1 MYIFAVVF
9 AFLYWLALFY
19 FCYLGVISFLKQ
31 HPNAVYCIQHPRV
44 VYQGFCMALK
54 LLKASDLCGQTIPA
68 KEDAHDTVES
78 SPPPPPPLAI
88 IEILNIVECSTSEPI
103 VSEVDREDLDEH
115 LRLRVNSGEETNT
128 WYYIVQ
134 YKYAFITYSGI
145 FTLEALSSSHCTGL
159 ESSIEQIIKNQE
171 SNYTLYYETEPND
184 EEDPILNEAIQQ
196 LMGPRT
202 CLLIPETEEYMFSYL
217 HNHVQ
222 SAVNSVFI
230 HGSLNSF
237 HVDLYNEALNKSPRE
252 ALAEQCM

>member
-1 MYIFAVVF
+1 
-9 AFLYWLALFY
+9 
-19 FCYLGVISFLKQ
+19 
-31 HPNAVYCIQHPRV
+31 
-44 VYQGFCMALK
+44 MASK
-54 LLKASDLCGQTIPA
+54 LLKTSDLCGQTIPA
-68 KEDAHDTVES
+68 KEDAHDTVAPS
-78 SPPPPPPLAI
+78 TI
-88 IEILNIVECSTSEPI
+88 IEILNIVECSTSELI

-171 SNYTLYYETEPND
+171 SNYTLYYETENND

-237 HVDLYNEALNKSPRE
+237 HVDLYNEELNKSPRE